1 MQRLWNLSKLVTNTL
16 ADLILVIFSTLEPN
30 PLPLLSPPPLS
41 TSPLPL
47 LSPPLLPTHTH
58 THTHT
63 HRHTHTH
70 PTPLSAGKKIDL
82 QKTLFRRNEQ
92 FPSELGMMIK
102 TWGRV
107 LLVGMSK
114 NEQIQFFDLQM
125 YLPVIL
131 ALSIWNF
138 STTMVWGNTA
148 VYEKN
153 QERFWRDKS
162 LRSP

>member
-1 MQRLWNLSKLVTNTL
+1 MVEFVKTCDQYPHKFTFGHF
-16 ADLILVIFSTLEPN
+16 FS
-30 PLPLLSPPPLS
+30 SIIC
-41 TSPLPL
+41 
-47 LSPPLLPTHTH
+47 
-58 THTHT
+58 
-63 HRHTHTH
+63 
-70 PTPLSAGKKIDL
+70 PLSAGKKIDL

-131 ALSIWNF
+131 ALSI
-138 STTMVWGNTA
+138 
-148 VYEKN
+148 
-153 QERFWRDKS
+153 
-162 LRSP
+162 

>member
-1 MQRLWNLSKLVTNTL
+1 MEFIKACDQYPRRFNFGNFFNFITK
-16 ADLILVIFSTLEPN
+16 P
-30 PLPLLSPPPLS
+30 SPPPLS
-41 TSPLPL
+41 PSSLHLPSPPPLP
-47 LSPPLLPTHTH
+47 SPPAYTHTH

-138 STTMVWGNTA
+138 STTMVWGNIA